1 MPPPGAPCARP
12 GPRSRDPGTQGR
24 ASGGPSEGDSPQP
37 RIYIGEAD
45 VGRARI
51 DSHLRGKDFWT
62 HLILFTS
69 KDENLNKAHVKY
81 IESRLISLA
90 QKAKRAELD
99 NSNAP

>member
-1 MPPPGAPCARP
+1 MCSRKQYPDV
-12 GPRSRDPGTQGR
+12 RSREEFGR
-24 ASGGPSEGDSPQP
+24 PSIYLLTGPSEGDSPQP